1 MFASAIC
8 WDNHRVRRESLSW
21 ANESWYLPSY
31 QNHFCLLDGLFFSL
45 VSQII
50 LFNTHF
56 ILNISWWV
64 INLIRNRYHSRVVFF
79 KYIIWLVTKRLS
91 IALISKSLLT
101 FSFWHEGF
109 ELSVNRSKHRGMRA
123 SAWRCFILHKFHR
136 LLFSSSRKRKD
147 KSVRVYHMHMSH
159 CPLLI
164 DMCLSIGS
172 LLWLGLFFT
181 LRQWITWGKGQNL
194 SFYFKVW

>member
-1 MFASAIC
+1 MGEVKSCAGLYACLDPGPAIPPCLHFLTWKISSHSAHIC
-8 WDNHRVRRESLSW
+8 SAPTLCQTLFQEKNKRHKSL
-21 ANESWYLPSY
+21 P
-31 QNHFCLLDGLFFSL
+31 L
-45 VSQII
+45 VS
-50 LFNTHF
+50 
-56 ILNISWWV
+56 LN
-64 INLIRNRYHSRVVFF
+64 
-79 KYIIWLVTKRLS
+79 
-91 IALISKSLLT
+91 SKSLLT

-136 LLFSSSRKRKD
+136 LLFSSSRKRQERN
-147 KSVRVYHMHMSH
+147 VRAYHMHMSH

-181 LRQWITWGKGQNL
+181 LRQWITWGKDQNL